1 MEFEENYSDEQEYLK
16 DNLRDKKSVEQKQN
30 SHL

>member
-16 DNLRDKKSVEQKQN
+16 DNLRDKKSVEQEQN